1 MFAGYYEQPRDVDE
15 VIELVGL
22 GEKRDARV
30 KTLSGGQKRRLDL
43 GVALVGDPDLVFL
56 DEPTT
61 GFDPTAR
68 RTAWDLV
75 RSLRSLG
82 KTILL
87 TTHYLDEAQQL
98 ADRVA
103 VIREGQLV
111 RIGTPHELI
120 GVAPK
125 VEIRYR
131 EGRARRRRR
140 DRRADARAR
149 RADRRGGRRG
159 AGARGARGAAADPR
173 GRLPRPR
180 RRRRRATVSVLVHE
194 LRMQQLMFWR
204 NRESAVFVFVFPPM
218 LFLLLGAVYDGTID
232 GVPAADRLLV
242 GMLGYGCANTAF
254 GGLAITLVVRRELGI
269 LKRLRATPLPAATYL
284 AAVLVSTLI
293 VFFLQM
299 LLTVALGLLLYD
311 AQGAESWFAVVPV
324 LLLGGI
330 AFAGLGFGVASLIRS
345 AEGSSAVV
353 NLIILPMAFLSG
365 SFGPTSGYPQVLQTI
380 ADVLPLTYLID
391 LIEASYLHGEPL
403 TDDPGARR
411 GARRLGRRG
420 VRRRGPALRLGAA
433 RALTAAP
440 PSTERWGLAYLSLPT
455 FTWPVRLLTSRRR
468 CRPRRR
474 RAVGARARRGAGA
487 RRRGRSRRRGPVDRP
502 GRPSSRRGRSDA
514 IAARPR
520 SATER
525 RS

>member
-1 MFAGYYEQPRDVDE
+1 
-15 VIELVGL
+15 
-22 GEKRDARV
+22 
-30 KTLSGGQKRRLDL
+30 
-43 GVALVGDPDLVFL
+43 
-56 DEPTT
+56 
-61 GFDPTAR
+61 
-68 RTAWDLV
+68 
-75 RSLRSLG
+75 
-82 KTILL
+82 
-87 TTHYLDEAQQL
+87 
-98 ADRVA
+98 
-103 VIREGQLV
+103 
-111 RIGTPHELI
+111 
-120 GVAPK
+120 
-125 VEIRYR
+125 
-131 EGRARRRRR
+131 
-140 DRRADARAR
+140 
-149 RADRRGGRRG
+149 
-159 AGARGARGAAADPR
+159 
-173 GRLPRPR
+173 
-180 RRRRRATVSVLVHE
+180 VSVLVHE

-311 AQGAESWFAVVPV
+311 AQGAESWLAVVPV

-365 SFGPTSGYPQVLQTI
+365 SFGPTSGYPQVLQTV

-403 TDDPGARR
+403 TDDPSAVAVLVAWGVAGYAVAARR
-411 GARRLGRRG
+411 FGWEPR
-420 VRRRGPALRLGAA
+420 
-433 RALTAAP
+433 
-440 PSTERWGLAYLSLPT
+440 ER
-455 FTWPVRLLTSRRR
+455 
-468 CRPRRR
+468 
-474 RAVGARARRGAGA
+474 
-487 RRRGRSRRRGPVDRP
+487 
-502 GRPSSRRGRSDA
+502 
-514 IAARPR
+514 
-520 SATER
+520 
-525 RS
+525 